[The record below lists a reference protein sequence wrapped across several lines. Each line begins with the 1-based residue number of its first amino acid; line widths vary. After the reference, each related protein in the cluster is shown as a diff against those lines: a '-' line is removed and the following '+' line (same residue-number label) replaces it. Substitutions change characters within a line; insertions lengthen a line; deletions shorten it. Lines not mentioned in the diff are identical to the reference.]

1 MLQVTR
7 ENFRAEVEEA
17 PVPVLLEF
25 YSERCTPCRALS
37 ATLEA
42 LEVRCGAQ
50 CRFCIVDVDRQEGL
64 AHQFDILR
72 LPTMVLMHDG
82 EIVQRI
88 SGLRSRE
95 EIIEI
100 LNLDSDCR

>member
-1 MLQVTR
+1 M
-7 ENFRAEVEEA
+7 
-17 PVPVLLEF
+17 
-25 YSERCTPCRALS
+25 
-37 ATLEA
+37 
-42 LEVRCGAQ
+42 
-50 CRFCIVDVDRQEGL
+50 DVDRQEGL

-72 LPTMVLMHDG
+72 VPTMVLMHDG